1 MDDIS
6 LRQDVLDELE
16 FEPSLDAAH
25 IGVAVE
31 DGVVT
36 LSGHVSSYAQKIA
49 AEKAIQRVHGVRAVA
64 EELQVRYPN
73 DKKVA
78 DDEIAQRAL
87 AIIAWDATVPDNQ
100 VKVKV
105 EKGWVTLSGEVGWQY
120 QRSAAEQA
128 VRKLSGVRGVTNLL
142 AVRPQ
147 IEASDVRRHIE
158 GALKRSAE
166 VEAEGIRV
174 QVEGGKVKLTGR
186 VQNWHERNVVERA
199 AWAVPGVHSVD
210 DQLVIA

>member
-120 QRSAAEQA
+120 QRGAAEQA

>member
-31 DGVVT
+31 KGVVT
-36 LSGHVSSYAQKIA
+36 LTGHVSSYAQKIA
-49 AEKAIQRVHGVRAVA
+49 AEKAVQRVQGVRGVA

-78 DDEIAQRAL
+78 DDEVAQRAL
-87 AIIAWDATVPDNQ
+87 AIIAWDATVPDDQ
-100 VKVKV
+100 VRVKV

-120 QRSAAEQA
+120 QRASAEQA

-142 AVRPQ
+142 GVRPQ
-147 IEASDVRRHIE
+147 IEASDIRRHIE

-166 VEAEGIRV
+166 VEAEGIRID
-174 QVEGGKVKLTGR
+174 VEGGKVKLSGK

-210 DQLVIA
+210 DRLVIG

>member
-31 DGVVT
+31 KGVVT
-36 LSGHVSSYAQKIA
+36 LTGHVTSYAQKIA
-49 AEKAIQRVHGVRAVA
+49 AEKAVQRVQGVRGVA

-78 DDEIAQRAL
+78 DDEVAQRAL
-87 AIIAWDATVPDNQ
+87 AIIAWDATVPDDQ
-100 VKVKV
+100 VRVKV

-120 QRSAAEQA
+120 QRASAEQA

-142 AVRPQ
+142 TVRPQ
-147 IEASDVRRHIE
+147 IEASDIRRHIE

-166 VEAEGIRV
+166 VEAEGIRID
-174 QVEGGKVKLTGR
+174 VEGGKVKLSGK

-210 DQLVIA
+210 DRLVIG

>member
-31 DGVVT
+31 KGVVT
-36 LSGHVSSYAQKIA
+36 LTGHVSSYAQKIA
-49 AEKAIQRVHGVRAVA
+49 AEKAVQRVQGVRGVA

-87 AIIAWDATVPDNQ
+87 AIIAWDATVPDDQ
-100 VKVKV
+100 VRVKV
-105 EKGWVTLSGEVGWQY
+105 EKGWVTLSGDVGWQY
-120 QRSAAEQA
+120 QRASAEQA

-142 AVRPQ
+142 GVRPQ
-147 IEASDVRRHIE
+147 IEASDIRRHIE

-166 VEAEGIRV
+166 VEAEGIRID
-174 QVEGGKVKLTGR
+174 VEGGKVKLSGK

-210 DQLVIA
+210 DRLVIG